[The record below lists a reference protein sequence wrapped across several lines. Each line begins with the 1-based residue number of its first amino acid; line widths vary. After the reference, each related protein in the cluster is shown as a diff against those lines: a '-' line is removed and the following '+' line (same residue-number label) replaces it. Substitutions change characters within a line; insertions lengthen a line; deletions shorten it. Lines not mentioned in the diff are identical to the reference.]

1 MRDYEE
7 ILVPRVA
14 QLGDHLAH
22 ACRNGSDHIVHVDLA
37 KWISFFSC
45 DFISIAKSTL
55 TLTVVFRFDFMG
67 DIALDAFR

>member
-22 ACRNGSDHIVHVDLA
+22 ACKNGNDHVVHVDLA
-37 KWISFFSC
+37 KWISFFSY

-55 TLTVVFRFDFMG
+55 TLTVSLGLTSWAILR
-67 DIALDAFR
+67 